1 MERTRLN
8 NFTLGIILGLILPCI
23 SLVGYWMWSFRYMNF
38 IPQFFAFLLLGRVL
52 SAVLSLCLLPSLGVF
67 YLFVN
72 KEYYKTTRGI
82 ILSTIIVGA
91 FIVWLKTYV
100 EHSWSI

>member
-1 MERTRLN
+1 
-8 NFTLGIILGLILPCI
+8 
-23 SLVGYWMWSFRYMNF
+23 MNF